1 MLNILLCLTSTALLN
16 AALFYA
22 KTLLMIVGIILKAA
36 LYTITAL
43 IAFAANSLLCRMA
56 LADGAIDAW
65 NFTAIRLL
73 SGAACLGLIMMAQAH
88 YLRRNSLKRTNL
100 KQNSLKRTAL
110 KQTGN
115 LDPAVLTDKG
125 DWLSAISLV
134 VYALCFSVAY
144 QALDTGTGALILF
157 AVVQLTMIG
166 WGIYNKEPL
175 NRIQWLAL
183 LIALI
188 GFIYLMLPS
197 AATPSLSGA
206 LMMAISGAAW
216 GIYSIRGKTCVS
228 PLRTTGFNFLRSLV
242 AVPILALIGMSY
254 LSTISMTGVMLAVA
268 SGTIASGI
276 GYSMWYVAM
285 PLLKTTQSAVVQL
298 CVPVLAAIMG
308 VVFLSEQLT
317 LEFIIAS
324 SVILGAVLVFVLNK
338 K

>member
-1 MLNILLCLTSTALLN
+1 M
-16 AALFYA
+16 
-22 KTLLMIVGIILKAA
+22 KAA
-36 LYTITAL
+36 LYTIIAL

-73 SGAACLGLIMMAQAH
+73 SGAACLGLIMLLQAH
-88 YLRRNSLKRTNL
+88 FLKQNALKRKALKRTRL
-100 KQNSLKRTAL
+100 KQSSL
-110 KQTGN
+110 KQTALQQTGSKE
-115 LDPAVLTDKG
+115 KG

-134 VYALCFSVAY
+134 IYAICFSVAY

-157 AVVQLTMIG
+157 SAVQLTMIG
-166 WGIYNKEPL
+166 WGIYNKERL
-175 NRIQWLAL
+175 NGVQWTAL

-197 AATPSLSGA
+197 AAMPSLSGA
-206 LMMAISGAAW
+206 LIMAISGIAW

-228 PLRTTGFNFLRSLV
+228 PLITTGFNFLRSLA

-254 LSTISMTGVMLAVA
+254 LNDISIMGVILATV
-268 SGTIASGI
+268 SGAIASGI
-276 GYSMWYVAM
+276 GYSIWYVAM

-298 CVPVLAAIMG
+298 CVPVLAALMG

-324 SVILGAVLVFVLNK
+324 SVILGAVLVFTLNK
-338 K
+338 DQPKKNGLIADI

>member
-1 MLNILLCLTSTALLN
+1 M
-16 AALFYA
+16 
-22 KTLLMIVGIILKAA
+22 KAA
-36 LYTITAL
+36 LYTIIAL

-56 LADGAIDAW
+56 LAEGAIDAW

-73 SGAACLGLIMMAQAH
+73 SGAACLGLIMLLQA
-88 YLRRNSLKRTNL
+88 NFLKRTRL
-100 KQNSLKRTAL
+100 KQSSL
-110 KQTGN
+110 KQTALQQTGSVDKN
-115 LDPAVLTDKG
+115 VLKEKG

-134 VYALCFSVAY
+134 IYAICFSVAY

-157 AVVQLTMIG
+157 SAVQLTMIG
-166 WGIYNKEPL
+166 WGIYNKERL
-175 NRIQWLAL
+175 NGVQWTAL

-197 AATPSLSGA
+197 AAMLSLSGA
-206 LMMAISGAAW
+206 LIMAISGAAW
-216 GIYSIRGKTCVS
+216 GIYSIRGKTCIS

-254 LSTISMTGVMLAVA
+254 LSTISMTGVILATV
-268 SGTIASGI
+268 SGAIASGI
-276 GYSMWYVAM
+276 GYSIWYVAM
-285 PLLKTTQSAVVQL
+285 PLLKTTQSAVIQL

-324 SVILGAVLVFVLNK
+324 SVILGAVLVFTLNK
-338 K
+338 DQPKKNGLIADI

>member
-1 MLNILLCLTSTALLN
+1 
-16 AALFYA
+16 
-22 KTLLMIVGIILKAA
+22 LKAA

-73 SGAACLGLIMMAQAH
+73 SGAACLGLIMTAQAH
-88 YLRRNSLKRTNL
+88 YLRRNSLKRT
-100 KQNSLKRTAL
+100 SLKRTDLKRTDL

-115 LDPAVLTDKG
+115 FDPAALTDKG

-188 GFIYLMLPS
+188 GFVYLMLPS

-268 SGTIASGI
+268 SGAIASGI
-276 GYSMWYVAM
+276 GYSIWYVAM

-298 CVPVLAAIMG
+298 CVPVLAALMG

-324 SVILGAVLVFVLNK
+324 SVILSAVLVFVLNK

>member
-1 MLNILLCLTSTALLN
+1 M
-16 AALFYA
+16 
-22 KTLLMIVGIILKAA
+22 KVA
-36 LYTITAL
+36 LYTIIAL

-65 NFTAIRLL
+65 NFSAIRLL
-73 SGAACLGLIMMAQAH
+73 SGAACLGLIMLLQAH
-88 YLRRNSLKRTNL
+88 FLKRNALKRKLLKRTRL
-100 KQNSLKRTAL
+100 KQSSL
-110 KQTGN
+110 KQTALQQTGSV
-115 LDPAVLTDKG
+115 DKTVLKEKG

-134 VYALCFSVAY
+134 IYAICFSVAY

-157 AVVQLTMIG
+157 SAVQLTMIG
-166 WGIYNKEPL
+166 WGIYNKERL
-175 NRIQWLAL
+175 NGVQWTAL

-197 AATPSLSGA
+197 AAMPSLSGA
-206 LMMAISGAAW
+206 LIMAISGIAW

-254 LSTISMTGVMLAVA
+254 LSTISTTGVILATV
-268 SGTIASGI
+268 SGAIASGI
-276 GYSMWYVAM
+276 GYSIWYVAM

-298 CVPVLAAIMG
+298 CVPVLAALMG

-317 LEFIIAS
+317 LEFIIVS
-324 SVILGAVLVFVLNK
+324 SVILGAVLIFILNK
-338 K
+338 NRPKKMV

>member
-1 MLNILLCLTSTALLN
+1 
-16 AALFYA
+16 
-22 KTLLMIVGIILKAA
+22 MIVGIILKAA

-73 SGAACLGLIMMAQAH
+73 SGAACLGLIMTVQAH
-88 YLRRNSLKRTNL
+88 YLRRTSLKRTSL

-110 KQTGN
+110 KQTALQQTGN
-115 LDPAVLTDKG
+115 FDSAVLTDKG

-175 NRIQWLAL
+175 NRIQCLAL

-188 GFIYLMLPS
+188 GFVYLMLPS

-206 LMMAISGAAW
+206 LMMAVSGAAW

-242 AVPILALIGMSY
+242 AVPILALISMSY

-268 SGTIASGI
+268 SGAIASGI